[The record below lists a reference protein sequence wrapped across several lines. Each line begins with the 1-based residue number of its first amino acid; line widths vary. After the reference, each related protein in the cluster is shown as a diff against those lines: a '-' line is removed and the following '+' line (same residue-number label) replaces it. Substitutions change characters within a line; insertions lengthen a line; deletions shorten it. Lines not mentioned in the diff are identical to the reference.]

1 MGVFVQAT
9 LQLAFDPVRA
19 SAVQALLSL
28 HVMAEQT
35 GVAGATSQV
44 SPLST
49 APLPHTAAQS
59 LSLFRLQAPE
69 PPPGQQPSPPVHA
82 VMGVFVQATLQLAFD
97 PVRASAVQA
106 LPSLHVMAEQTT
118 AAGATSQVSPV
129 SMRPLPQPGQSTS
142 IVGPHPVGQNPSA
155 GPQVRLVVVQRY
167 VQAPT
172 LPDEVRTLSTSDTQA
187 VICVMQA
194 LGGSQVSPV
203 STRPLPQP
211 GQSTSIVGPHPVGQ
225 NPSAGPQVRRV
236 VAQTYVQAL
245 TLPDEV
251 RMLSASDTHAVIW
264 VVQALGGSQVS
275 PASTTLLPQAGW
287 QSVSLLELQLD
298 GQQPSLFAH
307 AVCKLPLTHRTSQ
320 VAALPARTRSWQPT
334 AGQAVGQLPSHS
346 SPASTTPFPQRTT
359 QSASLLV
366 LQPAGQHAS
375 FGVQVLVVAPF
386 TQRASQVDALPCSV
400 RCWQPTAG
408 QAVGQLPSHNSP
420 GSTTLLPQRGGQSE
434 SLTLVQAVGQQAS
447 PFMHV
452 ICMPVAT
459 QVAWQV
465 PAPVSARSWQP
476 LARHEVGQVDTG
488 SHVSPDSTR
497 PLPQPA
503 QSTSVAAE
511 QAVGQH
517 ESAIAPLQAIAA
529 QGTGASG
536 AGPSTGGRSAGA
548 SIGAVSGGRSVG
560 ASAAWSGAASIGG
573 RGASGGRSAGAST
586 LPAPSPTLWS
596 APPSD
601 GSGALRRPPPHPA
614 PAVASTRPHT
624 AIRHR
629 FIPSP

>member
-1 MGVFVQAT
+1 
-9 LQLAFDPVRA
+9 
-19 SAVQALLSL
+19 
-28 HVMAEQT
+28 
-35 GVAGATSQV
+35 
-44 SPLST
+44 
-49 APLPHTAAQS
+49 
-59 LSLFRLQAPE
+59 
-69 PPPGQQPSPPVHA
+69 
-82 VMGVFVQATLQLAFD
+82 MGVFVQATLQLAFD

-167 VQAPT
+167 VQALT

-187 VICVMQA
+187 VICVMQV

-225 NPSAGPQVRRV
+225 NPSAGPQVRLV
-236 VAQTYVQAL
+236 VVQRYVQAL

-287 QSVSLLELQLD
+287 QSVSLVELQLD

-359 QSASLLV
+359 QSASLVV
-366 LQPAGQHAS
+366 LQPAGQHES
-375 FGVQVLVVAPF
+375 FGVQVVVVAPF

-408 QAVGQLPSHNSP
+408 QAVGQLPSHISP

-434 SLTLVQAVGQQAS
+434 SLTLVQAGRAAGVTV
-447 PFMHV
+447 H
-452 ICMPVAT
+452 
-459 QVAWQV
+459 
-465 PAPVSARSWQP
+465 ARRLHAGGDAGG
-476 LARHEVGQVDTG
+476 LARPGAGQREELAAVG
-488 SHVSPDSTR
+488 PTR
-497 PLPQPA
+497 GRAGRHRIARLA
-503 QSTSVAAE
+503 RFDAAVAAAG
-511 QAVGQH
+511 AVDVGRGR
-517 ESAIAPLQAIAA
+517 AGGGTARVRDRAA
-529 QGTGASG
+529 AGHRG
-536 AGPSTGGRSAGA
+536 AGDRRVRRRAIDRGTVRGSVHRRGVGRPVRGG
-548 SIGAVSGGRSVG
+548 VSRLVRRGVHRGQGGIR
-560 ASAAWSGAASIGG
+560 
-573 RGASGGRSAGAST
+573 
-586 LPAPSPTLWS
+586 
-596 APPSD
+596 
-601 GSGALRRPPPHPA
+601 GALRRRVDLRGSVPDATVGAPIRRERRLAQTTPAPRAGRRQHEAPYGHPPPLHSVTMNVNPGADFPA
-614 PAVASTRPHT
+614 GVC
-624 AIRHR
+624 
-629 FIPSP
+629 